1 MALMLGLYALGL
13 TGILLLLIWLRRR
26 RQKAEA
32 PVPTVVVDGSNVL
45 FWDGGEPSLSIVG
58 KVVEHLRDQGYKVGV
73 IFDANVGYRIGTRY
87 LDDADMARRLNLPA
101 DRVLVVPKG
110 TPADAY
116 VLRAARD
123 MGARVVSNDRFRDWA
138 KDWPEVTQ
146 PGFLIRGGVRDGRVW
161 VDLAADSAR
170 AA

>member
-13 TGILLLLIWLRRR
+13 TGLLLLLIWLRRR
-26 RQKAEA
+26 RQKDRQ

-45 FWDGGEPSLSIVG
+45 FWEGGDPSLATVR
-58 KVVEHLRDQGYKVGV
+58 KVVEHLAATGWKVGV

-87 LDDADMARRLNLPA
+87 LDDADMARRLNLPT

-116 VLRAARD
+116 ILGAARD

-138 KDWPEVTQ
+138 RDWPEVTQ
-146 PGFLIRGGVRDGRVW
+146 PGFLIRGGVRGGRVW
-161 VDLAADSAR
+161 VETGADSAR

>member
-1 MALMLGLYALGL
+1 MALLFGLYALGL
-13 TGILLLLIWLRRR
+13 TGILLLLIWLRQR
-26 RQKAEA
+26 RQKARQ
-32 PVPTVVVDGSNVL
+32 PVPTLIVDGSNVL
-45 FWDGGEPSLSIVG
+45 FWDGGEPSLSIVA
-58 KVVEHLRDQGYKVGV
+58 KVVNHLAATGWKVGV

-161 VDLAADSAR
+161 VDMGADNAR

>member
-1 MALMLGLYALGL
+1 MALLLGLYALGL
-13 TGILLLLIWLRRR
+13 TGLLLLLLWLRRR
-26 RQKAEA
+26 KHKARQ
-32 PVPTVVVDGSNVL
+32 PVPTVIVDGSNVL
-45 FWDGGEPSLSIVG
+45 FWDGGEPSLAIVD
-58 KVVEHLRDQGYKVGV
+58 KVVEHLRGQGWKVGV

-123 MGARVVSNDRFRDWA
+123 MQARVVSNDRFRDWA
-138 KDWPEVTQ
+138 ADWPEVTQ

-161 VDLAADSAR
+161 VETEDR
-170 AA
+170 AAA

>member
-1 MALMLGLYALGL
+1 MTIAAGLVALALLGLALLGL
-13 TGILLLLIWLRRR
+13 RRARRR
-26 RQKAEA
+26 
-32 PVPTVVVDGSNVL
+32 PSVIVDGSNVL
-45 FWDGGEPSLSIVG
+45 FWDGGTPSLATVG
-58 KVVEHLRDQGYKVGV
+58 KVVDHLRAQGCKVGV

-87 LDDADMARRLNLPA
+87 LDDADLARPLCLPA

-138 KDWPEVTQ
+138 TDWPEVTQ

-161 VDLAADSAR
+161 VDTGSNSAR